1 MRKSDL
7 TFAGPPCATQERA
20 HWPVSRLWVAMVTNY
35 TLPGARLVS
44 STMKPTVAT
53 VARTSCGWTL
63 AVLYARCCA
72 EARAW
77 TARWRPAQERTPT
90 AARPTAR
97 IYTDSLILAL
107 AALTI
112 AAPSGWAGRL
122 PAAELPWSA
131 LSMKLGRPLVR
142 GAQVAAARQRAG
154 AQEDRM
160 EVASP
165 SPRPWRLLGCE
176 GPLHAGLGFS
186 A

>member
-1 MRKSDL
+1 MLATAACTLRRAQAAVYLPTTVERLSLQRGATKVGVRPVPQSDL

-20 HWPVSRLWVAMVTNY
+20 HWPVSRLWAAMVTNY

-107 AALTI
+107 AALTT
-112 AAPSGWAGRL
+112 
-122 PAAELPWSA
+122 
-131 LSMKLGRPLVR
+131 
-142 GAQVAAARQRAG
+142 Q
-154 AQEDRM
+154 
-160 EVASP
+160 
-165 SPRPWRLLGCE
+165 LLQ
-176 GPLHAGLGFS
+176 AGLAGCPRRS
-186 A
+186 CRGPHCP